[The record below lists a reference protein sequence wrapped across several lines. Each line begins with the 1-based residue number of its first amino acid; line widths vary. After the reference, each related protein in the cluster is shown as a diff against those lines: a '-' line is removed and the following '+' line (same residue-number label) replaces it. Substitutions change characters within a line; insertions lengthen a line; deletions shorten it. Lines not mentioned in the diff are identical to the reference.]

1 MIRNARLEW
10 GLSAPVADFAAQLH
24 QESGW
29 RPDAISPAGA
39 QGLAQF
45 MPATADWISQLIPM
59 LSSREPFNPA
69 WAIRALVSY
78 DRWLWQRVSAASDC
92 ERMAMTLSGYNGGL
106 GWVQRDRRLAS
117 QKGLDS
123 TRWFG
128 HVATVNAGRNAAS
141 WRENRHY
148 PQRILRELAPRY
160 LTWEAAVVWHL
171 VKKLP
176 WRGILLA
183 ILINAFLVGLYA
195 MGYRSGH
202 DSAKRDGDTALS
214 QLQSAFDAYKTEQA
228 TLENAALRAR
238 ARRYQE
244 QVAAGQRAEAGY
256 LEQIA
261 QLESRNKQLQGQI
274 NDVTQRW
281 IDEKVR
287 AIPLSACLLA
297 VSCASTTPHSDMT
310 THPSTPVI
318 QTQLPPLAPAL
329 AQRPGNLKP
338 LTPGYAIRVSPSV
351 TFSPTSSTTQDNVVA
366 GGTR

>member
-1 MIRNARLEW
+1 M
-10 GLSAPVADFAAQLH
+10 
-24 QESGW
+24 
-29 RPDAISPAGA
+29 
-39 QGLAQF
+39 
-45 MPATADWISQLIPM
+45 
-59 LSSREPFNPA
+59 
-69 WAIRALVSY
+69 
-78 DRWLWQRVSAASDC
+78 
-92 ERMAMTLSGYNGGL
+92 
-106 GWVQRDRRLAS
+106 
-117 QKGLDS
+117 
-123 TRWFG
+123 
-128 HVATVNAGRNAAS
+128 
-141 WRENRHY
+141 
-148 PQRILRELAPRY
+148 
-160 LTWEAAVVWHL
+160 WHL

-176 WRGILLA
+176 WRGILLT

-228 TLENAALRAR
+228 TLENAALRAW

-244 QVAAGQRAEAGY
+244 QVLPGSGLKPVILSRLLNWRAGINNYRGKLTMSHSAG
-256 LEQIA
+256 LM
-261 QLESRNKQLQGQI
+261 K
-274 NDVTQRW
+274 
-281 IDEKVR
+281 KVR